1 MVFPQTYITPQIN
14 QPTIIYGM
22 ATITTSCTSVGV
34 AWIAVFVLWM
44 ILDLMSWLVLW
55 KRCWRLERDK
65 RVWTFWS
72 PSVITLASWLF
83 CLLIAVRVVA
93 NISAVDAQKHLFRAI
108 TLVGLNRLSLL
119 VTASTLLAFAVRAR
133 DRYTTYWC
141 MGVLTLQVL
150 LAIVT
155 AVGFMNRH
163 KIRTI
168 LEIHNFLHACAL
180 LPAYNNVLQARMDDN
195 GRVIV
200 TVDDSSMP
208 EPPTEASMKPWWAI
222 VTERQIG
229 ANLSPHTIELK
240 CRHLP
245 VTLLDSQNA
254 FSSWKP
260 SQVSLLDCKVVTEAT
275 HTAVKHVLRPWV
287 RKARFTITV
296 TPSTLLLIQASLEA
310 FRGAALNNSILFE
323 FHDTSALFADPAS
336 LQSTLTTINHR
347 NEGNTST
354 GDFLFRLPSRQPL
367 ERRVPTRGGRV
378 HGHRRQT
385 MFVPHLSPNP
395 SQNRR
400 SDNARTEG
408 PIEQNDDVDAG
419 VRTVRDG
426 PIGYTFEISIFSRNS
441 KKRH

>member
-1 MVFPQTYITPQIN
+1 M
-14 QPTIIYGM
+14 
-22 ATITTSCTSVGV
+22 
-34 AWIAVFVLWM
+34 
-44 ILDLMSWLVLW
+44 
-55 KRCWRLERDK
+55 
-65 RVWTFWS
+65 
-72 PSVITLASWLF
+72 
-83 CLLIAVRVVA
+83 IAVRVVA

-310 FRGAALNNSILFE
+310 FRGAALNNY
-323 FHDTSALFADPAS
+323 
-336 LQSTLTTINHR
+336 R